1 MIEHIEFGA
10 GLSEEAA
17 GAEPVEPVI
26 ALRVACGANRAFTL
40 VDRRMWESP
49 DTGPSDVL
57 VVDCVNDQVPSRN
70 AAKVMVRERLA
81 LVLPRDPLKAPQVR
95 ALRKS
100 FPPLMHLNNV
110 PRGEPASL
118 CLYFE
123 RWANT
128 RRTWTP
134 ERFLQRILFWLTETS
149 KGTLHR
155 AGQPVEAMY
164 FESPID
170 VVLPPNWEE
179 RLVDAEKLLALVP
192 VQRDHARGTFRAVV
206 ASRAEA
212 NKHRVPQTVA
222 IRVSVPAVVHG
233 GIEPFASTLG
243 ELADSL
249 AARGSNLQAPL
260 QAEIARLVGSG
271 GVAPVAEQAC
281 LLLVSVP
288 TKRVPD
294 GDVERIDVRGF
305 QVPCDLR
312 TLGVDVGA
320 LSEFVASGKHYPVTI
335 LGEGVA
341 DASSAVR
348 WRDIPVVPVTVRE
361 SITARRAR
369 EASGIGDD
377 GADEKRVLAGI
388 GALGSSLADLWWRE
402 AWGQWTLVDPDFLQ
416 PHNLVRHLARD
427 CHLGHYKVDVVQDIL
442 RSTYPLG
449 VDPPIPFRGDVV
461 TTTNSAF
468 AEDLKKA
475 KLLVDATT
483 TLEVPRE
490 LSRREDVPRCVSR
503 FSLPRATAACC
514 SMEDAKREVRLDDLE
529 AQYYG
534 AILAEPW
541 GADHLV
547 GHNGELWGGAG
558 CRDISLILSNELV
571 QVHAAILARQIR
583 LRSVDESA
591 QVRIW
596 SNDETTSG
604 VQIVNVPIRKS
615 IRRSFGAWT
624 VVSHD
629 GVSEKLRGQRAARL
643 PKETGGVIVGYID
656 HPLKS
661 VFVVDVLAAPA
672 DSEES
677 EGGFV
682 RGIEG
687 LTESIRSIAK
697 RTAGI
702 VGYIGEWHSHPP
714 RHSPQPSGDD
724 IYLLA
729 HCARTLALEGVPG
742 LMLIVGENGEI
753 VLVGCSRG
761 KLNRVDLQGRSL
773 TGRSHFIDVC
783 LEPVLA
789 RPSTYDEQSS
799 SVSPDVNDAVGG
811 AFPRIE
817 DALGDVRLPRLP
829 VLDCAKRLPGPL
841 VEGREVGHKYPQALL
856 RVATARASRG
866 DSRGGE
872 DSRASRLRRPRR

>member
-1 MIEHIEFGA
+1 MIEHVEFGA

-17 GAEPVEPVI
+17 DVEPAEMVI
-26 ALRVACGANRAFTL
+26 ALRAACAANRAFTL
-40 VDRRMWESP
+40 VERRTWESP

-81 LVLPRDPLKAPQVR
+81 LVLPRDPSKAPQVR

-123 RWANT
+123 PWANA

-179 RLVDAEKLLALVP
+179 RLVGADELLVLVP
-192 VQRDHARGTFRAVV
+192 VQRDDARGTFRAVV

-212 NKHRVPQTVA
+212 NKHGVPQTVP
-222 IRVSVPAVVHG
+222 IRVPVPAVVHG

-249 AARGSNLQAPL
+249 AARGSNLQASL

-271 GVAPVAEQAC
+271 GVSPVPNQAC

-288 TKRVPD
+288 TKRVAD
-294 GDVERIDVRGF
+294 GDVERIDLCAF
-305 QVPCDLR
+305 QLPCDLR

-320 LSEFVASGKHYPVTI
+320 LSEFAASGKHYPVTI
-335 LGEGVA
+335 LGQGGA
-341 DASSAVR
+341 ATSGAVR

-361 SITARRAR
+361 SLTGRRAR
-369 EASGIGDD
+369 EASGIGND
-377 GADEKRVLAGI
+377 GADEKRVLAGV
-388 GALGSSLADLWWRE
+388 GALGSSLADLWSRE
-402 AWGQWTLVDPDFLQ
+402 AWGRWTLVDPDFLQ

-442 RSTYPLG
+442 CSTYPLG
-449 VDPPIPFRGDVV
+449 ADPPIPFRGDVV
-461 TTTNSAF
+461 TTTNPLF
-468 AEDLKKA
+468 AADLKKA
-475 KLLVDATT
+475 TLLVDATT
-483 TLEVPRE
+483 TLEAPRE
-490 LSRREDVPRCVSR
+490 LSRREDVPRSVSA
-503 FSLPRATAACC
+503 FLTPSGKSSVML
-514 SMEDAKREVRLDDLE
+514 MEDAQREVRLDDLE

-534 AILAEPW
+534 AILAETW
-541 GADHLV
+541 GAEHLV
-547 GHNGELWGGAG
+547 GHNGELWVGAG
-558 CRDISLILSNELV
+558 CRDISLVLSNELV
-571 QVHAAILARQIR
+571 QLHASILARQIR
-583 LRSVDESA
+583 LRSAEKSA
-591 QVRIW
+591 QLRVW
-596 SNDETTSG
+596 SSDETTSG
-604 VQIVNVPIRKS
+604 VQAVDIPVRTPLHRVCGP
-615 IRRSFGAWT
+615 WT
-624 VVSHD
+624 VVSHE
-629 GVSEKLRGQRAARL
+629 GVSEKLRSQRAARL
-643 PKETGGVIVGYID
+643 PKETGGVIVGYVD

-677 EGGFV
+677 ETGFV
-682 RGIEG
+682 RGTEG
-687 LTESIRSIAK
+687 LAESLKSVSK

-714 RHSPQPSGDD
+714 RHSPRPSGDD
-724 IYLLA
+724 IDLLA
-729 HCARTLALEGVPG
+729 HCARTLALDGVPG
-742 LMLIVGENGEI
+742 LMLIVGEDGAI
-753 VLVGCSRG
+753 SY
-761 KLNRVDLQGRSL
+761 SL
-773 TGRSHFIDVC
+773 G
-783 LEPVLA
+783 A
-789 RPSTYDEQSS
+789 RI
-799 SVSPDVNDAVGG
+799 G
-811 AFPRIE
+811 A
-817 DALGDVRLPRLP
+817 
-829 VLDCAKRLPGPL
+829 
-841 VEGREVGHKYPQALL
+841 
-856 RVATARASRG
+856 
-866 DSRGGE
+866 
-872 DSRASRLRRPRR
+872 